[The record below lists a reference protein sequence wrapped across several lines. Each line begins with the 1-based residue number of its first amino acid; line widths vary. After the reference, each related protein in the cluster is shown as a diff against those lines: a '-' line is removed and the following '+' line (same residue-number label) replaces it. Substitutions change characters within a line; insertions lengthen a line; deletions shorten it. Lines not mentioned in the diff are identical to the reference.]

1 MTEEKL
7 PAPLAS
13 PGAPLKPKTP
23 SRWPW
28 VLVLLFL
35 AAALAGVMIW
45 GETQKQTRPPEQ
57 ATRLP
62 TGSSAKPEKPHA
74 IAPPGPSAQGPVVD
88 VTPSEEGQPAL
99 PQSREQTQ
107 RKQPYGLDKSV
118 DAVVRSDE
126 SIRLGDKQVTVQE
139 LERKLV
145 VESRGALL
153 DKPLEGGKVS
163 AWGVH
168 AVRPGESLW
177 TIHYG
182 ILREY
187 LASRG
192 YNLPPHADQPT
203 SGGLSSGVGKVLKF
217 AEHMVGVYNL
227 KTGHMTRDLDLLEPG
242 QKVVV
247 FNLSEIFDQL
257 AQIDPKDL
265 SGVMYDGRVLLF
277 PQAHQ
282 KVPPPEVTPP
292 KP

>member
-45 GETQKQTRPPEQ
+45 GETHKQAQPPEPAAHQ
-57 ATRLP
+57 P
-62 TGSSAKPEKPHA
+62 TGPSAKPDQPHA
-74 IAPPGPSAQGPVVD
+74 IAPPPPSAQGKVVD
-88 VTPSEEGQPAL
+88 VTPAEQGQP
-99 PQSREQTQ
+99 PIPPSREQAQ
-107 RKQPYGLDKSV
+107 RKQPYGLEKSV

-126 SIRLGDKQVTVQE
+126 SIRLGDKQVPVQE

-153 DKPLEGGKVS
+153 DKPLDGGKVS

-168 AVRPGESLW
+168 AVRPGDSLW

-192 YNLPPHADQPT
+192 FKLPQQADQPT
-203 SGGLSSGVGKVLKF
+203 NAGLSSGVGKVLKF

-277 PQAHQ
+277 PQAHE

>member
-1 MTEEKL
+1 MTDEKL
-7 PAPLAS
+7 PAPLTT
-13 PGAPLKPKTP
+13 PGVSKKPKNP
-23 SRWPW
+23 SRLPW
-28 VLVLLFL
+28 ILALLFL
-35 AAALAGVMIW
+35 AAALAGVMLW
-45 GETQKQTRPPEQ
+45 GETHKPGQPPDQ
-57 ATRLP
+57 AAKLP
-62 TGSSAKPEKPHA
+62 TGPQAKPEKPHA
-74 IAPPGPSAQGPVVD
+74 IAPPGPSAQGKVVD
-88 VTPSEEGQPAL
+88 VTPSEEGQPQA
-99 PQSREQTQ
+99 PQSREQSQ
-107 RKQPYGLDKSV
+107 RKQPYGLEKSV

-126 SIRLGDKQVTVQE
+126 SIRLGDKQVPVQE

-145 VESRGALL
+145 VESRGSLL
-153 DKPLEGGKVS
+153 DKPLDGGKVS

-168 AVRPGESLW
+168 AVRPGDSLW
-177 TIHYG
+177 SIHYG

-192 YNLPPHADQPT
+192 YKLPQQADQPT

-277 PQAHQ
+277 PQAHE

>member
-126 SIRLGDKQVTVQE
+126 SIRLGDKQV
-139 LERKLV
+139 
-145 VESRGALL
+145 
-153 DKPLEGGKVS
+153 
-163 AWGVH
+163 
-168 AVRPGESLW
+168 
-177 TIHYG
+177 
-182 ILREY
+182 
-187 LASRG
+187 
-192 YNLPPHADQPT
+192 
-203 SGGLSSGVGKVLKF
+203 
-217 AEHMVGVYNL
+217 
-227 KTGHMTRDLDLLEPG
+227 
-242 QKVVV
+242 
-247 FNLSEIFDQL
+247 
-257 AQIDPKDL
+257 
-265 SGVMYDGRVLLF
+265 
-277 PQAHQ
+277 
-282 KVPPPEVTPP
+282 
-292 KP
+292 